1 LFYLIL
7 LFFNSITNII
17 MPLLPPSTA
26 LSGLT
31 RRLRPASIGLR
42 SPLLFQPLSST
53 TARYAQGY
61 GDGEGDPKGENPQ
74 DQGSSNEIK
83 HKAEHPGP
91 PPPAEGQGT
100 GAGPTKGGKTPGD
113 SSAQSGGARSKDAKE
128 TGSSPTGGPVAGD
141 KSKGG
146 GSPKISDK
154 SVPGGENSKEYQAEV
169 EKHNREFEKGHDRA
183 PPAEEDKVD
192 ERFWKGELNVKWLYC
207 RDNTN

>member
-1 LFYLIL
+1 
-7 LFFNSITNII
+7 
-17 MPLLPPSTA
+17 MPLLRPSTA
-26 LSGLT
+26 FTGFT
-31 RRLRPASIGLR
+31 RRLAPSSLR
-42 SPLLFQPLSST
+42 STLLSRPLTST
-53 TARYAQGY
+53 TTRCAQGY

-74 DQGSSNEIK
+74 DQGSSNDIK

-100 GAGPTKGGKTPGD
+100 GAGPTKGGKTPED

-128 TGSSPTGGPVAGD
+128 TGSSPTGGPVGGD

-169 EKHNREFEKGHDRA
+169 ERHNREFEKGHDRA
-183 PPAEEDKVD
+183 PPAAEDKVD
-192 ERFWKGELNVKWLYC
+192 ERFWKGELNVKWLL
-207 RDNTN
+207 R

>member
-1 LFYLIL
+1 
-7 LFFNSITNII
+7 
-17 MPLLPPSTA
+17 MPPL
-26 LSGLT
+26 
-31 RRLRPASIGLR
+31 RLSIGFSGFTRLAPCSLR
-42 SPLLFQPLSST
+42 SPLLSRPLTST
-53 TARYAQGY
+53 TIRCAQGY

-100 GAGPTKGGKTPGD
+100 GVGPTKGGKTPGD

-128 TGSSPTGGPVAGD
+128 TGSSPTGGPVGGD

-169 EKHNREFEKGHDRA
+169 ERHNREFEKGHDRA
-183 PPAEEDKVD
+183 PPAAEDKVD
-192 ERFWKGELNVKWLYC
+192 EKFWKGELNFKWLC
-207 RDNTN
+207 CKDNTN